1 MIASTRSICSGL
13 CGLLLP
19 LLPLAAQATVRDTA
33 RLADLVVTATR
44 VPASTAAPAATTV
57 LQGDDL

>member
-1 MIASTRSICSGL
+1 MTVSIRSICSSA

-19 LLPLAAQATVRDTA
+19 LLPLAAQATLRDTA

-44 VPASTAAPAATTV
+44 APASTAAPAATTMP
-57 LQGDDL
+57 